1 MIPYPG
7 KIFSLD
13 WGERRI
19 GLAVSDEMQIIAT
32 PLTTLLRRAGKRFP
46 MPEFMDLAAAHH
58 PVGIIVGLPLTSS
71 GDDSPATVAARE
83 LAQLVAHRT
92 ELPVELVDERMT
104 TARALTTIRAAGGS
118 TRGRKAD
125 IDSLA
130 AAILL
135 QNWLEG
141 RRSAR

>member
-19 GLAVSDEMQIIAT
+19 GLAVSDELQIIAT
-32 PLTTLLRRAGKRFP
+32 PLSTLLRRPGKRFP
-46 MPEFMDLAAAHH
+46 MPDFLKLVTAHQ
-58 PVGIIVGLPLTSS
+58 PVGLIVGLPLTSS
-71 GDDSPATVAARE
+71 GDDSTATTAARE

-92 ELPVELVDERMT
+92 GLPTELVDERMT
-104 TARALTTIRAAGGS
+104 TAKALTIIRDTGGS
-118 TRGRKAD
+118 TRGRRED

-141 RRSAR
+141 RRNAK